1 MSKIKR
7 KPCLKDKALSNKQ
20 MKQPFFYLSL
30 ILASSLLWPSLA
42 KSHDGH
48 ASSHGV
54 KIEELAD
61 STKMWDGNILPNYPS
76 GQPKIK
82 ILRIR

>member
-1 MSKIKR
+1 MI
-7 KPCLKDKALSNKQ
+7 LE
-20 MKQPFFYLSL
+20 SL
-30 ILASSLLWPSLA
+30 LLWPSLA

-61 STKMWDGNILPNYPS
+61 STKM
-76 GQPKIK
+76 
-82 ILRIR
+82 